1 MKWYQKLTD
10 LIEKYEEIFK
20 DVNWEG
26 MNLKETE
33 ENILTEWHS
42 ILKECVEK
50 NKPLNKEQ
58 EKEFLKLWEPIIY

>member
-1 MKWYQKLTD
+1 MKWYQRIID

-26 MNLKETE
+26 MILKETE

-42 ILKECVEK
+42 ILEKCIEK
-50 NKPLNKEQ
+50 NKPLNKDQ
-58 EKEFLKLWEPIIY
+58 EKEFLKLWEHIIY